1 MNEYQAKISLK
12 ISSRQAAVAEIKSL
26 NKRLEGE
33 MNNNK
38 LLQDSMKSLESTLL
52 QQGAR
57 NETYSQRMKKKTR
70 LTHWRATR
78 RTKLTNPQSRI

>member
-57 NETYSQRMKKKTR
+57 NETYSQRMKKKR
-70 LTHWRATR
+70 D
-78 RTKLTNPQSRI
+78 